1 MSTQQAK
8 SLSREGDAPDVD
20 GFIAHWACLFFPEK
34 IIGLVSKQEIDV
46 VIIHNHVRNVDC
58 MIRAWHQLH
67 RIHASLPAARLTV
80 VPLFGIP
87 YTPILFS

>member
-1 MSTQQAK
+1 MD
-8 SLSREGDAPDVD
+8 LLLIGLV
-20 GFIAHWACLFFPEK
+20 FFFPEK